1 MRAARIHDWKGVPVV
16 EDLPLPERRSQ
27 QTLVRIDAATIS
39 HLDLTVR
46 TGEFPLGPSLP
57 YVPGCEGAGTV
68 VESDTLAAGTQVI
81 FRAHAVGL
89 ECDGTWRE
97 YAVVPDEA
105 LLPVATPVDPAVAA
119 TFLTPTTTAAVA
131 LFTIGRLEA
140 GQTVLVSGATGA
152 VGSMAVQLARAAGA
166 NVLAL
171 VSRSSRLRD
180 LPAGVQGISLADAD
194 ATAKLA
200 ETRPADLLIDTI
212 GGAGLSQRIGWVA
225 RGGKVACLGYT
236 AGTEFTID
244 LPSWFFSTVSILPV
258 NLMANEAEAHRFAAE
273 LLPRFADGGL
283 TIAVQEFELEQ
294 VADALDRLSQGRVN
308 GRAVLRFRPAA
319 ETATAVNA

>member
-1 MRAARIHDWKGVPVV
+1 MPSTSFAGRCRGQSRRRATRRHGCGPVAGPAATNPAKASLAWGDHSPREGPSMRAARIHDWKGVPVV

-89 ECDGTWRE
+89 DCDGTWRE

-152 VGSMAVQLARAAGA
+152 VGSMAVQLAHAAGA

-180 LPAGVQGISLADAD
+180 LPAGVQGISLAG
-194 ATAKLA
+194 
-200 ETRPADLLIDTI
+200 RPADRHD
-212 GGAGLSQRIGWVA
+212 RRGWPEPA
-225 RGGKVACLGYT
+225 NRLGRT
-236 AGTEFTID
+236 
-244 LPSWFFSTVSILPV
+244 
-258 NLMANEAEAHRFAAE
+258 R
-273 LLPRFADGGL
+273 RK
-283 TIAVQEFELEQ
+283 
-294 VADALDRLSQGRVN
+294 GRVPRIHR
-308 GRAVLRFRPAA
+308 GHGVHHRPAQLVLLHRLDPA
-319 ETATAVNA
+319 RQPDGERGRGPSVRRRVAPAVR